1 MSAPTAAPPR
11 GRRATAV
18 APEPPRPG
26 RAATGWLTLLRFV
39 LRRDRVRIPV
49 WTASVAL
56 LFGYAAVALD
66 TLYPTAAD
74 RQARAALVSSPAGI
88 MLSGPQYGIEDYTL
102 GAMIANEMALT
113 VMVAV
118 AIMSIF
124 LVVRH
129 TRAEEETGRAELVRA
144 GVVGRHA
151 PATAAFVAA
160 VVANAAI
167 ALATGV
173 VLVATGLDAVDSLA
187 LGAAVGVTGLVFAA
201 VAVVTSQVTEHARG
215 ASGLALA
222 VLGVAFLLRAVGDV
236 QEEHGSWVSWLSPI
250 GWAQQ
255 IRAFVDLRWWPLGLS
270 VALVV
275 LLLALGAALAAR
287 RDLGAGLV
295 PPRAG
300 RPDAARWLASPLA
313 LAWRQQ
319 RASVLAWAIGI
330 GVTALACGTFVDSV
344 GDMVAANPEVAQM
357 IGDASDLVA
366 GFVAVMALFLGLGA
380 GGFAVASA
388 QRARGEETAG
398 RLEPVLAT
406 GVGRVRWL
414 AGQLVVTLVGTC
426 VLLAVSAVG
435 LWLGALS
442 VGEDAFG
449 LGDHLAASFA
459 YLPAVAV
466 VAGVAVAAFGSRPGL
481 AALAWALLA
490 YSFVVTMFG
499 ALLDLPSWASG
510 LSPFWHV
517 PQLPGADA
525 EPWPF
530 VWLTLLAVV
539 LVALG
544 LAGFRRRDVPR
555 P

>member
-1 MSAPTAAPPR
+1 MST
-11 GRRATAV
+11 TTDT
-18 APEPPRPG
+18 RPG
-26 RAATGWLTLLRFV
+26 RHADPGVSAPGRRSRATTGWTTLLRFV

-56 LFGYAAVALD
+56 LFAYAAVALD
-66 TLYPTAAD
+66 GLYPTAAD
-74 RQARAALVSSPAGI
+74 REARAALVSSPAGI

-102 GAMIANEMALT
+102 GAMIANEMVLT
-113 VMVAV
+113 VLVAV

-129 TRAEEETGRAELVRA
+129 TRAEEEAGRAELVRA

-160 VVANAAI
+160 VVANVAI
-167 ALATGV
+167 AVASALVLA
-173 VLVATGLDAVDSLA
+173 ATGLDAVDSFA

-201 VAVVTSQVTEHARG
+201 VAVVTSQVTEHARA

-222 VLGVAFLLRAVGDV
+222 TLGIAFLLRAVGDV
-236 QEEHGSWVSWLSPI
+236 QEMHGSWVSWLSPV

-255 IRAFVDLRWWPLGLS
+255 IRAYVDLRWWPLGLS
-270 VALVV
+270 VVLVV

-300 RPDAARWLASPLA
+300 RPDAAPSLAGPLA

-319 RASVLAWAIGI
+319 RASVLAW
-330 GVTALACGTFVDSV
+330 GVGVGATALACGTFVDSV
-344 GDMVAANPEVAQM
+344 GSMVADNPDVAAVL
-357 IGDASDLVA
+357 GDPTDLVG
-366 GFVAVMALFLGLGA
+366 GFVAVMAQFLALGVS
-380 GGFAVASA
+380 GFAVASV

-406 GVGRVRWL
+406 GVGRARWL
-414 AGQLVVTLVGTC
+414 GAQLVVTLIGTT
-426 VLLAVSAVG
+426 VLLAVSALG

-449 LGDHLAASFA
+449 IGDHLAASFA

-466 VAGVAVAAFGSRPGL
+466 VAGLGVAAFGWRPGL
-481 AALAWALLA
+481 AALSWALLA
-490 YSFVVTMFG
+490 YSLVVTMFG
-499 ALLDLPSWASG
+499 ALLDLPSWAG
-510 LSPFWHV
+510 DISPFRHV
-517 PQLPGADA
+517 PLLPGTDV
-525 EPWPF
+525 EPWPL
-530 VWLTLLAVV
+530 VWLTLAAVA

>member
-1 MSAPTAAPPR
+1 MSAPTATPPR
-11 GRRATAV
+11 GRGAAV
-18 APEPPRPG
+18 APEPPGPG

-275 LLLALGAALAAR
+275 L
-287 RDLGAGLV
+287 
-295 PPRAG
+295 
-300 RPDAARWLASPLA
+300 
-313 LAWRQQ
+313 
-319 RASVLAWAIGI
+319 
-330 GVTALACGTFVDSV
+330 
-344 GDMVAANPEVAQM
+344 
-357 IGDASDLVA
+357 
-366 GFVAVMALFLGLGA
+366 
-380 GGFAVASA
+380 
-388 QRARGEETAG
+388 
-398 RLEPVLAT
+398 
-406 GVGRVRWL
+406 
-414 AGQLVVTLVGTC
+414 
-426 VLLAVSAVG
+426 
-435 LWLGALS
+435 
-442 VGEDAFG
+442 
-449 LGDHLAASFA
+449 
-459 YLPAVAV
+459 
-466 VAGVAVAAFGSRPGL
+466 
-481 AALAWALLA
+481 
-490 YSFVVTMFG
+490 
-499 ALLDLPSWASG
+499 
-510 LSPFWHV
+510 
-517 PQLPGADA
+517 
-525 EPWPF
+525 
-530 VWLTLLAVV
+530 
-539 LVALG
+539 
-544 LAGFRRRDVPR
+544 
-555 P
+555 